1 MIFEQLIHNDLGCA
15 SYLVGCQHVNEAVV
29 IDPPLDIRPLE
40 AALAHHNARLVGVIE
55 THTHAD
61 HVSGHGILGLEFG
74 VPIWVSPIAEVA
86 FESRPMP
93 DGTSIR
99 VGNIELIAVHTPGHR
114 PEHTALQVIDHT
126 RSDEPWLVLTGDS
139 LFVGDV
145 ARPDL
150 AIAGQEGAA
159 RLYHSLQERLLTMQD
174 GVEVFPGHVAGSL
187 CGKGMSA
194 KPSSTLGFERRFND
208 MLQPMGEDAF
218 VVAATTGLAP
228 KPPNLTRIVEYNR
241 GPLLP
246 RPIQPQQLTEL
257 PAGAPLLDV
266 RATADAMYSLVA
278 GAYHVPAD
286 QIGFGTRAGF
296 LLDPEVL
303 TVLIAEDEP
312 QALRAARRLQA
323 IGHLT
328 LRGWIRASDAHGTTV
343 LQPLTIEEFLNE
355 RDALQIVDVRAD
367 DELPAPLVG
376 AIQIPLTS
384 LHDASLA
391 ALDSTRRTA
400 VICQSSQRAGI
411 GASILA
417 HRGFSDVHPVLGDG
431 MGSPLLVSVS

>member
-15 SYLVGCQHVNEAVV
+15 AYLVGCQQANEAVV

-40 AALAHHNARLVGVIE
+40 AALTHHNARLVGVIE

-61 HVSGHGILGLEFG
+61 HVSGHGILALELG

-86 FESRPMP
+86 FASRPMP
-93 DGTSIR
+93 DGTSIH
-99 VGNIELIAVHTPGHR
+99 VGNIELVAVHTPGHR

-150 AIAGQEGAA
+150 AVASQEGAA
-159 RLYHSLQERLLTMQD
+159 DLYHSLQERLLTMQD

-218 VVAATTGLAP
+218 VVAANAGLAP
-228 KPPNLTRIVEYNR
+228 KPPNLARIVEYNH
-241 GPLLP
+241 GPLVP
-246 RPIQPQQLTEL
+246 RPVPPQQLTEL
-257 PAGAPLLDV
+257 PSDVPLLDV
-266 RATADAMYSLVA
+266 RATMDAMHSLVA
-278 GAYHVPAD
+278 GSYHVPAD
-286 QIGFGTRAGF
+286 QNGFGTRAGF
-296 LLDPEVL
+296 LLDPDVP
-303 TVLIAEDEP
+303 TVLIAEDEA

-328 LRGWIRASDAHGTTV
+328 QRGWILASDARGTTV

-355 RDALQIVDVRAD
+355 RDSVQIVDVRAD

-384 LHDASLA
+384 LHDA
-391 ALDSTRRTA
+391 ALDALDPTRRTA

-417 HRGFSDVHPVLGDG
+417 QRGFGDVHPVLGAG
-431 MGSPLLVSVS
+431 MGSSQLAGVS

>member
-1 MIFEQLIHNDLGCA
+1 MIFEQLIHHDLGCA
-15 SYLVGCQHVNEAVV
+15 SYLVGCQKVNEAIV

-61 HVSGHGILGLEFG
+61 HISGHGILALEFG
-74 VPIWVSPIAEVA
+74 LPIWVSPLAEVA

-99 VGNIELIAVHTPGHR
+99 VGNIELVAVHTPGHR

-159 RLYHSLQERLLTMQD
+159 GLYHSLQERLLTMQD

-208 MLQPMGEDAF
+208 MLRPMGEDAF
-218 VVAATTGLAP
+218 VVAANTGLSP
-228 KPPNLTRIVEYNR
+228 KPPNLARIVEYNR
-241 GPLLP
+241 GPLVP

-257 PAGAPLLDV
+257 PSDAPLLDV
-266 RATADAMYSLVA
+266 RASRDAMHGLVA

-286 QIGFGTRAGF
+286 QNGFGTRAGF
-296 LLDPEVL
+296 LLDPDVA

-328 LRGWIRASDAHGTTV
+328 QRGWILASDAHGTTV
-343 LQPLTIEEFLNE
+343 LQPLTIEEFLEE
-355 RDALQIVDVRAD
+355 RDTLQIIDVRAD
-367 DELPAPLVG
+367 DELPAPLAG
-376 AIQIPLTS
+376 AIQIPITS

-391 ALDSTRRTA
+391 GLDPTRRTA

-411 GASILA
+411 GAAVLA
-417 HRGFSDVHPVLGDG
+417 RRGFSDVHPVLGAG
-431 MGSPLLVSVS
+431 MGSPLFASVS